1 MNIRVGKSFGLALL
15 LAVGAL
21 ALLLA
26 VGTFSP
32 QKAAAQIADA
42 DGVSV
47 RPTSA
52 TGGMVTPVRVTFNLT
67 TDGLILAGEEITITL
82 EDFDVPSDI
91 DPADVS
97 IRSGAVLVQVGRPA
111 AVTVDGDSITL
122 ELGNDSDGVGMELSG
137 DGNSVTFA
145 RAAGLKP
152 PIAAG
157 TYDVTVATPG
167 GDQTNPDA
175 FTVRAT
181 VTLSPES
188 GPNGTKLTISGTSF
202 TDGDAEIFVNQ
213 IANTPDDKPATGVAA
228 EVNISDGAFT
238 TEIDVVFGE
247 GATQFEYGVNYIHV
261 YDSEGGNADSDLGTP
276 AQAQGA
282 LFRLG
287 GTVETDEKLTKG
299 AEGIE
304 VTLTQVLTSGNIT
317 GVTIGDVAVPF
328 GPAVDGGD
336 PVPANA
342 ARTTDASVALV
353 PASPDTTPASGTAT
367 IKINVPA
374 GAPSGEQPLVLLAVD
389 GTNTPND
396 DDDDPDPLGSVMVE
410 IVALELELNPSTVV
424 QGMTVSLTAS
434 GFGSDG
440 EVATLAI
447 DDGRSGPAPT
457 IENAAGREAVGK
469 GRYNFNFTVPDLADG
484 EATVTLTQTDGIIGE
499 GKLTVAKPTITN
511 IDPAESRVDTQVS
524 LAGSG
529 FPAND
534 LIDIN
539 YDGNRVASANSNGE
553 GSWTATITV
562 PLSAE
567 DTNEIVALRFASDA
581 RGAERASDP
590 VEHTVP
596 AGDTSYSAD
605 KALSGDTIT
614 VSGEA
619 YDPYTA
625 VNITIGGINVGSDVT
640 DPNGDFSIPIEI
652 PIFRPGS
659 IQTVIVT
666 LGEDDVVSTESIE
679 ILATPPEPES
689 RAVTD
694 VFAAEIASGNLI
706 VAWRYDNDTETWSY
720 FDPNL
725 DEADNNY
732 TIATTGDIVWLNLQA
747 ATTFQ
752 GKSLKGGW
760 QLVTLQ

>member
-1 MNIRVGKSFGLALL
+1 MTGKSFRLALL
-15 LAVGAL
+15 LAAGVL

-32 QKAAAQIADA
+32 QKAAAQIAT

-47 RPTSA
+47 RPETA
-52 TGGMVTPVRVTFNLT
+52 TGGMVTPVRVTFDLT

-91 DPADVS
+91 DPAHVS
-97 IRSGAVLVQVGRPA
+97 IRSGSESAQVGRPA

-137 DGNSVTFA
+137 SGNSVTFA

-167 GDQTNPDA
+167 GDQTKLDA

-181 VTLSPES
+181 VTLSPKS
-188 GPNGTKLTISGTSF
+188 GASGTKLTISGTSF
-202 TDGDAEIFVNQ
+202 ADGDAEIFVSQ
-213 IANTPDDKPATGVAA
+213 DADTDATKPTTGVAA

-238 TEIDVVFGE
+238 TEIDVVFG
-247 GATQFEYGVNYIHV
+247 GNATQFEYSANYIHV
-261 YDSEGGNADSDLGTP
+261 YDSEGGTADAD
-276 AQAQGA
+276 ADDNNAQGA
-282 LFRLG
+282 LFRFG
-287 GTVETDEKLTKG
+287 GTVKTDEKLSKG
-299 AEGIE
+299 ARGIE
-304 VTLTQVLTSGNIT
+304 VTLTQVPTSGDII
-317 GVTIGDVAVPF
+317 GVTIGDVAAQF
-328 GPAVDGGD
+328 GPAVDNNDD
-336 PVPANA
+336 PVPADA
-342 ARTTDASVALV
+342 ARTTDGPVALDE
-353 PASPDTTPASGTAT
+353 ASPATTPASGTAT

-374 GAPSGEQPLVLLAVD
+374 GAPSGDQPLVLLTTD
-389 GTNTPND
+389 NINDPND
-396 DDDDPDPLGSVMVE
+396 ADSDPDPLGSVMVE

-625 VNITIGGINVGSDVT
+625 VNIKIGGINVGSGVT
-640 DPNGDFSIPIEI
+640 DPNGDFSIPVEI

-689 RAVTD
+689 NAVTD

-732 TIATTGDIVWLNLQA
+732 TIAAAGDIVWLNLQA